1 MLLLLASHCCVVA
14 HAQEECTGSLRGH
27 IRDEDG
33 NPLIGA
39 AVILTPGKKGQ
50 ITDAQG
56 AFKIESVCDG
66 SYVVEI
72 QYIGYEDVSVELQ
85 IVGNVTRDF
94 ALTEAITELKE
105 VIVQHHDD
113 TNTEHATNY
122 TALNERQL
130 AEYSG
135 KSLGEMIKEVPGVT
149 SLQTGPGIFKPVI
162 HGVHSQRLL
171 ILNHGIRQEGQQWG
185 AEHAPEIDPFIA
197 SSIVVIKDAS
207 AIKYGTNALGGVVVV
222 NPPPVPL
229 TNELAG
235 TFSSILNSN
244 GRSATLSGMIEGGIE
259 HHQGWGWRVQGTAR
273 RAGDFETP
281 DYVLTNTG
289 VKELDFSAAAGY
301 HGDKQGVDVFFS
313 RFHTEIGILQGTAI
327 GNLDDLAS
335 AMERDR
341 PLYTADF
348 SYDISEPRQE
358 ASHHLLKINGHIE
371 GRAGDWR
378 VQYAFQNN
386 DRKEFDLRRGDLSK
400 IPAIDL
406 KLNTHSLDAEWEKAH
421 TGPQTIAFGVN
432 AMAQTNENIPG
443 TQRIPFIPDFD
454 NISGGLYAITKIPL
468 ADWTVD
474 AGLRYD
480 YRKYNVKGFDFKNAL
495 YSASF
500 AFNNVSATLGVTRK
514 LDPGSQIN
522 LNVSTSWR
530 PPHVAELYS
539 IGTHQSAAAIEYGL
553 MLDSITNEVL
563 DINDVSFSAEQALKA
578 VASYQVDIDRIHFS
592 ITPYVNYIF
601 NYIYLRPEGITRNIR
616 GVYPYFRY
624 RQTDALF
631 FGVDIDAAVKI
642 SKHVVASPRVSLL
655 RARDIINDDYFL
667 FVPSNRFAV
676 NLRYERP
683 VAFGFGPFYIES
695 KTQYVVKQTAS
706 PKVITVHQIK
716 EAQENDQDP
725 FNGDFSN
732 FDFAEPPAG
741 YFLWDLA
748 AGISVRTAGVQYDIR
763 LASENV
769 LNKTYR
775 EYTNRLRYYAD
786 DLGRN
791 FSVSIKCIF

>member
-1 MLLLLASHCCVVA
+1 MLLLLASHFCVA
-14 HAQEECTGSLRGH
+14 GHSQEICAGSLEGR
-27 IRDEDG
+27 IRDEGG

-39 AVILTPGKKGQ
+39 AVLLTPGERGLT
-50 ITDAQG
+50 TDAQG
-56 AFKIESVCDG
+56 AFKIESICAG
-66 SYVVEI
+66 TYVLEI
-72 QYIGYEDVSVELQ
+72 RYIGYEDVSVELQ
-85 IVGNVTRDF
+85 IAKDVTRDF
-94 ALTEAITELKE
+94 ILHESITELKE
-105 VIVQHHDD
+105 VVVRHHDD

-122 TALNERQL
+122 AELNERQL
-130 AEYSG
+130 AESGG
-135 KSLGEMIKEVPGVT
+135 KSLGEMIKEIPGVT

-244 GRSATLSGMIEGGIE
+244 GRSATLSGMIEGGIKQ
-259 HHQGWGWRVQGTAR
+259 HTGWGWRVQGTAR
-273 RAGDFETP
+273 RSGDFETP
-281 DYVLTNTG
+281 EYTLTNTG
-289 VKELDFSAAAGY
+289 IKELDFSTAAGY
-301 HGDKQGVDVFFS
+301 HDEKRGFDIFFS
-313 RFHTEIGILQGTAI
+313 RFHTEIGILRGTAT
-327 GNLDDLAS
+327 GNLDDLAN

-341 PLYTADF
+341 PLYTSGF
-348 SYDISEPRQE
+348 SYDIREPRQE
-358 ASHHLLKINGHIE
+358 VSHHLLKINGHVE
-371 GRAGDWR
+371 GHAGEWR
-378 VQYAFQNN
+378 LQYAFQNN

-406 KLNTHSLDAEWEKAH
+406 RLNTHSLDAEWEKAH
-421 TGPQTIAFGVN
+421 TGPQTIAFGLN

-443 TQRIPFIPDFD
+443 TQRIPFIPNFD
-454 NISGGLYAITKIPL
+454 NVSGGLYAITKIPL
-468 ADWTVD
+468 AEWTVD

-480 YRKYNVKGFDFKNAL
+480 YRKYNVRGFDFKNAL

-500 AFNNVSATLGVTRK
+500 AFNNVSAALGITRTF
-514 LDPGSQIN
+514 DPGRQIN

-553 MLDSITNEVL
+553 MLDSITNEVR

-578 VASYQVDIDRIHFS
+578 VASYQITNDRVHFTV
-592 ITPYVNYIF
+592 TPFLNYIF
-601 NYIYLRPEGITRNIR
+601 NYIYLRPEGITRNVR

-631 FGVDIDAAVKI
+631 IGADIDAALRISQHVVVSPKI
-642 SKHVVASPRVSLL
+642 SLL
-655 RARDIINDDYFL
+655 KARDARHNDYFL

-683 VAFGFGPFYIES
+683 SAFGLGPFYVES
-695 KTQYVVKQTAS
+695 KTQYVAKQAFS
-706 PKVITVHQIK
+706 PRVITVRQIS
-716 EAQENDQDP
+716 EAQENNQDP

-748 AGISVRTAGVQYDIR
+748 AGISIRSSGVQYDIR
-763 LASENV
+763 LAGENI
-769 LNKTYR
+769 LNKAYR

-786 DLGRN
+786 DTGRN
-791 FSVSIKCIF
+791 FILSFKCIF